1 MTYDNMVMGVMG
13 EEAAKLFARF
23 VTMTLNPEKTEPVD
37 EEAQKKE
44 ILAIQCQI
52 TDDFGR
58 ACDPAWIAHFLYHK
72 GYRT

>member
-1 MTYDNMVMGVMG
+1 MSDIADSFDADPHLKLK
-13 EEAAKLFARF
+13 AAER
-23 VTMTLNPEKTEPVD
+23 EITEPVD

-58 ACDPAWIAHFLYHK
+58 AYDPEWIARFLHGK
-72 GYRT
+72 GYRA